1 MTHWTLYL
9 LLALLSEGIHVFKL
23 QCHYRL
29 SLQPSLPENP
39 MANKLDPIIAQ
50 YVNEYVA
57 GQRSGSQKVMILIA
71 VSRIPES
78 TDFARL
84 SSAGL
89 KVNSSVGDILTG
101 SIELSRVKVL
111 SMDPLVVS
119 IEYSRWLE
127 GE

>member
-1 MTHWTLYL
+1 
-9 LLALLSEGIHVFKL
+9 
-23 QCHYRL
+23 
-29 SLQPSLPENP
+29 

-101 SIELSRVKVL
+101 SIELSRVQVL